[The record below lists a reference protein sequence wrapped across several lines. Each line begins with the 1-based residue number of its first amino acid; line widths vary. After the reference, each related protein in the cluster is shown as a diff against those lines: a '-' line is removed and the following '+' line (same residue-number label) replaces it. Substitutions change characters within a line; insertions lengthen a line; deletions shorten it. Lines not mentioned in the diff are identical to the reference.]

1 MRRSFLLASIAAGAV
16 ALFTSGTVAVA
27 TSRAIK
33 IETFKTKLA
42 ELAFC
47 KTGYEIASS
56 HPHYAA
62 RFANAKA
69 KSVLIKESDQLNAK
83 KEQLELLI
91 EEHIKEAEDLHLNEQ
106 ERQTLIDSTT
116 SDAEMDAVKVAL
128 ELEEPAT
135 FLDHINELCEPYLT
149 E

>member
-16 ALFTSGTVAVA
+16 ALFTSVTVAVA

-33 IETFKTKLA
+33 IESFKSKLA
-42 ELAFC
+42 DLAFC

-62 RFANAKA
+62 RFADTKAKA
-69 KSVLIKESDQLNAK
+69 LLIEESDQLNAK
-83 KEQLELLI
+83 KEQLEILI

-116 SDAEMDAVKVAL
+116 TDAEMDAVEAAL
-128 ELEEPAT
+128 ELEEPET
-135 FLDHINELCEPYLT
+135 FLDYINELCEPYLT